1 MVVNE
6 STLNISM
13 IRVDGHDCW
22 HELINNNPENNNDSV
37 DMLRFRLQQTEGIC
51 TEISWLSLPE
61 AENILAYTREFPNIK
76 RAVFYKTNIDYL
88 DPEYCLQ
95 EDLDFFCEY
104 QSNSFDIYVEFQD
117 LNPLNHKPIKQDHL
131 ELCLAKLNSLY
142 WVEKDRE
149 FYMETN
155 SNATMYKWYN
165 MIKLNY
171 PEYSL
176 EQYHNMILNSLQ

>member
-1 MVVNE
+1 
-6 STLNISM
+6 M